1 MRTWRQVHVLPQAIQ
16 PRGGG
21 GWDLDAGSNLS
32 QEGLPRAGCRLE
44 SPGHTWA
51 RGRVCPRGFSATRII
66 AVMAPSSFSGRLVTM
81 REAYC
86 PFSGYLGEGHQGSI
100 CNLII
105 WG

>member
-1 MRTWRQVHVLPQAIQ
+1 M
-16 PRGGG
+16 
-21 GWDLDAGSNLS
+21 
-32 QEGLPRAGCRLE
+32 
-44 SPGHTWA
+44 
-51 RGRVCPRGFSATRII
+51 RII